1 MFFLPC
7 LISEFLTKSLYIII
21 GKKSYKK
28 NGVLSGKSNVT
39 LLILLEQKYKFV
51 DFLYTVM
58 QKSDECPD
66 YQSVLSRRLD
76 PFI

>member
-1 MFFLPC
+1 MFLLPC
-7 LISEFLTKSLYIII
+7 LISEFLTKSLFIIR
-21 GKKSYKK
+21 KEKLQK
-28 NGVLSGKSNVT
+28 NGVLSGISNMT
-39 LLILLEQKYKFV
+39 LLILLKQKYEFV

-58 QKSDECPD
+58 QMSDECPD